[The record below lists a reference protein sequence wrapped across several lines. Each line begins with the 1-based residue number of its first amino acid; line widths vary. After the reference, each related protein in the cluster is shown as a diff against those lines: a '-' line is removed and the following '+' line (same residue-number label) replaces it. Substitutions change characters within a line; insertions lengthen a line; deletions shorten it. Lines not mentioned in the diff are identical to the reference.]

1 MTPER
6 KKWWDSLPQR
16 EKILRKQIEVT
27 KMELSYW
34 KYAIQID
41 CFKDKA
47 KKRLTPRIKEQK
59 VTLTALKHEL
69 DRSKVA
75 KVKKSAAGEFYCDNC
90 CQFVQRYDN
99 YCAVCGRK
107 LRWCGRKIEGCK

>member
-6 KKWWDSLPQR
+6 KKWWDSLPKR
-16 EKILRKQIEVT
+16 EKMLRKKIWEI
-27 KMELSYW
+27 KSGISW
-34 KYAIQID
+34 AKYSIQLD
-41 CFKDKA
+41 CF
-47 KKRLTPRIKEQK
+47 TPESIKLIIAGIKIQK

-69 DRSKVA
+69 DRGKVA

>member
-6 KKWWDSLPQR
+6 QKWWDSLPTN
-16 EKILRKQIEVT
+16 EKILCENLKAQRILLSVDKEALTNNKGKTSIA
-27 KMELSYW
+27 KM
-34 KYAIQID
+34 I
-41 CFKDKA
+41 
-47 KKRLTPRIKEQK
+47 RRQK
-59 VTLTALKHEL
+59 VLIKAIKHEL